1 MGTSCK
7 GHCKFLENVR
17 HTMSGFG
24 SAQKVYD
31 TEYGVKERTKRCTTC
46 EYFIFTDMIACPC
59 CKKTYRIKA
68 KSQHKEYNYARY

>member
-24 SAQKVYD
+24 SARKVYD
-31 TEYGVKERTKRCTTC
+31 TEYGVKERNKRCTTC
-46 EYFIFTDMIACPC
+46 EYFIFTDMITCPC